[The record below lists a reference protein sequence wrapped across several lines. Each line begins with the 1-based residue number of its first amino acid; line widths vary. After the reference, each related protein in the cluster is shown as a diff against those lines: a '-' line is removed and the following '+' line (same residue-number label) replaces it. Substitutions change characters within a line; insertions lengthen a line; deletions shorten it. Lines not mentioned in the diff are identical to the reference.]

1 MCEEK
6 ATNEKII
13 IYRLRKGMTQ
23 GELARRIGMHRVTI
37 NRIENNGTTDL
48 NIIEKVAKVLG
59 VKVMDLRGD

>member
-1 MCEEK
+1 MK
-6 ATNEKII
+6 LAANEKII
-13 IYRLRKGMTQ
+13 VYSLRKGMTQ

-48 NIIEKVAKVLG
+48 NIIEKIAKVLG

>member
-1 MCEEK
+1 MK
-6 ATNEKII
+6 LATNEKII

-48 NIIEKVAKVLG
+48 NIMEKIAKVLG
-59 VKVMDLRGD
+59 VKAMDLRGD

>member
-1 MCEEK
+1 MK
-6 ATNEKII
+6 LAANEKII

-48 NIIEKVAKVLG
+48 NIIEKIAKVLG

>member
-1 MCEEK
+1 MK
-6 ATNEKII
+6 LATNEKII

-48 NIIEKVAKVLG
+48 NIIEKIAKVLG

>member
-1 MCEEK
+1 MK
-6 ATNEKII
+6 LATNEKII

-48 NIIEKVAKVLG
+48 DIIEKIAKVLG

>member
-1 MCEEK
+1 MK
-6 ATNEKII
+6 LATNEKII

-23 GELARRIGMHRVTI
+23 GELARRIGMHRVAI

-48 NIIEKVAKVLG
+48 NIIEKIAKVLG

>member
-1 MCEEK
+1 MK
-6 ATNEKII
+6 LATNEKII

>member
-1 MCEEK
+1 MK
-6 ATNEKII
+6 LAANEKII

-37 NRIENNGTTDL
+37 HRIENNGTTDL
-48 NIIEKVAKVLG
+48 NIIEKIAKVLG

>member
-1 MCEEK
+1 MK
-6 ATNEKII
+6 LATNEKII

-48 NIIEKVAKVLG
+48 NIIEKIAKVLG
-59 VKVMDLRGD
+59 VKVMDLLGD

>member
-1 MCEEK
+1 MK
-6 ATNEKII
+6 LATNEKII

-23 GELARRIGMHRVTI
+23 GELARRIKMHRVTI

-48 NIIEKVAKVLG
+48 NIIEKIAKVLG